1 MTAKQAPDTPRTDE
15 VVVALFVDQDTAER
29 AIADLRQAGLSEDDI
44 VVAERSDPNSGVVE
58 HARQSPAHGAAQGAL
73 SGGIVGSVLGVLGS
87 LFLPGVGPAVAG
99 SLLGALVAG
108 GVFGAVAGG
117 LIGALVVAAGGVTGR
132 VEPAD
137 PGTLVTVFTDGRAVE
152 APTILGLL
160 SKKMERRNLPSFN
173 YFGPDRRADGWA

>member
-1 MTAKQAPDTPRTDE
+1 MTAIQAPDAPRTDE

-29 AIADLRQAGLSEDDI
+29 AIADLRQAGLSEDNI
-44 VVAERSDPNSGVVE
+44 VVAERSDSNPAVVDQTRE
-58 HARQSPAHGAAQGAL
+58 SPAQGAAQGAL
-73 SGGIVGSVLGVLGS
+73 SGGIVGGLLGVFGAL
-87 LFLPGVGPAVAG
+87 LLPGVGPAVG
-99 SLLGALVAG
+99 GVLGALVAG

-117 LIGALVVAAGGVTGR
+117 LIGALVAAGTVTGR
-132 VEPAD
+132 VETGDPAG
-137 PGTLVTVFTDGRAVE
+137 GTLVTVFTDGRAVR

>member
-1 MTAKQAPDTPRTDE
+1 MTASQPPEAPRTDE

-44 VVAERSDPNSGVVE
+44 VVADRSEHDPGVIDHPSE
-58 HARQSPAHGAAQGAL
+58 SPARGAAQGLL
-73 SGGIVGSVLGVLGS
+73 SGGIVGAVLGVVGALFIPEVGS
-87 LFLPGVGPAVAG
+87 AVVGG
-99 SLLGALVAG
+99 FLGALVAG
-108 GVFGAVAGG
+108 GALGAVVGG
-117 LIGALVVAAGGVTGR
+117 LIGALVAAGSGR
-132 VEPAD
+132 VEAGDPAR
-137 PGTLVTVFTDGRAVE
+137 GTLVTVFTDGRAVK